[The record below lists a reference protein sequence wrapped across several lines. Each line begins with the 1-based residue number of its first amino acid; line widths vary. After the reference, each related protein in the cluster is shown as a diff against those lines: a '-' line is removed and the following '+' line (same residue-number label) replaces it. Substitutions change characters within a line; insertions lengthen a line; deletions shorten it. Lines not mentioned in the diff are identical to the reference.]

1 MRHISEMITVD
12 PLPSPGTTIGG
23 TVVVVVV
30 VVAVDKLVAVVDFSR
45 RTRENP
51 LSRIFKKNEI
61 EKTRQPY
68 TTQLSKYT
76 LIFAGF
82 LTLHSS
88 GL

>member
-12 PLPSPGTTIGG
+12 PLLSPGTTIGG

-51 LSRIFKKNEI
+51 
-61 EKTRQPY
+61 
-68 TTQLSKYT
+68 
-76 LIFAGF
+76 
-82 LTLHSS
+82 
-88 GL
+88 